1 MVGLINI
8 TYFVDSE
15 TKWPEMRHSMT
26 SRSRPVDHGDHV
38 GDVECYVCGGLF
50 SASKRGEKS
59 GFSATT
65 AHIGHMKSV

>member
-1 MVGLINI
+1 
-8 TYFVDSE
+8 
-15 TKWPEMRHSMT
+15 MRHSMT